1 MVATPLFCSFKLPYN
16 QNNDVNMKKLFTILL
31 IGSFLSA
38 LSQEQKVYFDDAL
51 SLHLKTYNKQCDLAI
66 KNDNAEYVE
75 VLFDSLNR
83 TYLKGTLISGL
94 RLKKVSGGY
103 LETETIKSPI
113 LLISKKSCF
122 VTHRE
127 EIKAINEMANQ
138 YRGKLEIIVLYWDK
152 RRVTKKA
159 TKGYNKNVKIVYV
172 NERENNLDA
181 TLSSIKNSFGVP
193 ASFYITQN
201 NQLSNID
208 RKFYLKNLKRSTKKE
223 FYENTYN
230 DITQLL
236 LENETQ
242 KQENAISNNGH

>member
-1 MVATPLFCSFKLPYN
+1 MT
-16 QNNDVNMKKLFTILL
+16 VNMKNLFTILL
-31 IGSFLSA
+31 LGSVLSVF
-38 LSQEQKVYFDDAL
+38 SQEQKVYFDDAI
-51 SLHLKTYNKQCDLAI
+51 SLHLKSYNKQCDFAI
-66 KNDNAEYVE
+66 ENDNAAYVE
-75 VLFDSLNR
+75 VLFDSLKKS
-83 TYLKGTLISGL
+83 YLKGTLISGL
-94 RLKKVSGGY
+94 KLKKISGGY
-103 LETETIKSPI
+103 LETESIKIPI
-113 LLISKKSCF
+113 LLISKKTCF

-138 YRGKLEIIVLYWDK
+138 YKGKLEIIVLYWDK
-152 RRVTKKA
+152 RRATKKA
-159 TKGYNKNVKIVYV
+159 TKNYNKNVKIVYV

-242 KQENAISNNGH
+242 KKENSLSKNGHLN